1 MSTDRLNILVV
12 SPSLPYPFSG
22 FGTRVWHLIRHLSLA
37 HRVTL
42 LTFVRPDESETI
54 PTVRAICDRLEVV
67 MRPPSEGVRRR
78 VSQVLLA
85 FSPLPYAGLE
95 ERRSEM
101 QSRLNALVAA
111 EHFDVVVMDSS
122 RLGSLTVPPGPA
134 VVYDEH
140 NVEYELLQRMCE
152 GERSRARRLFNAL
165 EYRKF
170 KRLEHRCWNTCSG
183 IALTSDREERIV
195 ARHAPRAETGV
206 VPNGADVDFFAPRPQ
221 EPEPMTI
228 VFAGMLSYR
237 PNLDAVSFLVDE
249 IMPRVRRT
257 HPAALLRVVG
267 HIEQA
272 QLDELKGL
280 PQVEVTGWVLDVRDP
295 MAQSAVIVAPLR
307 MGGGTRLKIVEALGM
322 GKAVVSTTVG
332 CEGLDVRHGEHLLV
346 ADDADSFP
354 RAVGRVLSDP
364 GLARELGAA
373 GRALAVRE
381 YSWSRSGGRLEELL
395 QRVTGAGT
403 RADPSASGVSRVG
416 G

>member
-1 MSTDRLNILVV
+1 
-12 SPSLPYPFSG
+12 
-22 FGTRVWHLIRHLSLA
+22 
-37 HRVTL
+37 
-42 LTFVRPDESETI
+42 
-54 PTVRAICDRLEVV
+54 
-67 MRPPSEGVRRR
+67 
-78 VSQVLLA
+78 
-85 FSPLPYAGLE
+85 
-95 ERRSEM
+95 M
-101 QSRLNALVAA
+101 QSRLDDLVAA
-111 EHFDVVVMDSS
+111 ERFDVVLMESS
-122 RLGSLTVPPGPA
+122 RLGALTVPPGPA

-140 NVEYELLQRMCE
+140 NVEYELLQRMRE
-152 GERSRARRLFNAL
+152 GERSRARRLFNGL

-183 IALTSDREERIV
+183 VALTSDREERIV
-195 ARHAPRAETGV
+195 RRHAPCAETAV

-257 HPAALLRVVG
+257 HPTALLRVVG

-272 QLDELKGL
+272 QLEQLQGPHVD
-280 PQVEVTGWVLDVRDP
+280 VTGWVLDVRDP
-295 MAQSAVIVAPLR
+295 MAQAALIVAPLR

-332 CEGLDVRHGEHLLV
+332 CEGLDVHHGEHLLV
-346 ADDADSFP
+346 ADDADSFASEIV
-354 RAVGRVLSDP
+354 RILSDP

-381 YSWSRSGGRLEELL
+381 YSWSRSGARLEELL
-395 QRVTGAGT
+395 QRVTGA
-403 RADPSASGVSRVG
+403 RARTEPSASGVSRVG